1 MRRTFEAGSVWPIQL
16 RKVVETTKG
25 PELHLSD
32 KQSET
37 GQPLSLAQA
46 VQYLL
51 DEARMVLPGIQAL
64 FGFQLIA
71 VFSPGF
77 ADTLTLREQQL
88 HLSAIALVA
97 LAVAFVMSPA
107 AYHRQTGPREVT
119 EAFVRVSTRLLLIG
133 MWPLA
138 IGICID
144 FYLVSRVILNS
155 SVARWLA
162 TGLLVAFVGLWFVLP
177 RIRRCRAASRSSRG

>member
-1 MRRTFEAGSVWPIQL
+1 
-16 RKVVETTKG
+16 
-25 PELHLSD
+25 LSA
-32 KQSET
+32 SEKDSAAS
-37 GQPLSLAQA
+37 QPLSLAQA
-46 VQYLL
+46 AQYLL
-51 DEARMVLPGIQAL
+51 DESRMVLPGIQAL

-77 ADTLTLREQQL
+77 ANTLTPQEQQL

-107 AYHRQTGPREVT
+107 AYHRQTGPRDIT

-144 FYLVSRVILNS
+144 FYLVSRVILNP

-162 TGLLVAFVGLWFVLP
+162 AGLLVAFIGLWFVLP
-177 RIRRCRAASRSSRG
+177 RARRCRTPPSS